1 MKSLFLEINP
11 SRRAMVKNSVSDEPS
26 QLNSIFSV
34 KDQSTAN
41 DLENKNKNKLLNE
54 NHAL

>member
-1 MKSLFLEINP
+1 
-11 SRRAMVKNSVSDEPS
+11 MVKNSVSDEPS